1 MEQHR
6 ELRQA
11 ATKAFQESLDQ
22 LQETLEAEETN
33 RQTTRA
39 TATNQPA
46 KPVKPPQKASAGFDM
61 KSFEQAVA
69 DIDQFFERQQSRS
82 TDA

>member
-11 ATKAFQESLDQ
+11 ATKAFHQSLDQ
-22 LQETLEAEETN
+22 LQETFEAEETN
-33 RQTTRA
+33 HPTTKE
-39 TATNQPA
+39 TATNHPA
-46 KPVKPPQKASAGFDM
+46 KPVKPPQKPAARFDM

-69 DIDQFFERQQSRS
+69 DIDQFFERQQSNS
-82 TDA
+82 ND